1 MIANVNS
8 YINYTTESISTL
20 SFAQNAKLVKNK
32 AHINEEM
39 EDTKEENKIL
49 KEKIYF
55 LENLMNKKNS
65 NNNNSTNNININ
77 LFNNSKIMEMETQ
90 FNISIKDN
98 LAKDEK
104 IKNLL
109 YSNEVLKNVSN

>member
-1 MIANVNS
+1 M
-8 YINYTTESISTL
+8 

-39 EDTKEENKIL
+39 EDTKEENKML
-49 KEKIYF
+49 REKIF
-55 LENLMNKKNS
+55 ILENLMTKK
-65 NNNNSTNNININ
+65 NNNNNNTNNININ
-77 LFNNSKIMEMETQ
+77 LFNNSKMIEMETQ

-109 YSNEVLKNVSN
+109 YNHEIMKNVKKYL